1 MPVEI
6 REVLLRARIAEGDE
20 TPAAEAI
27 DLEELKREILIECDE
42 RIREALKRLS
52 ER

>member
-6 REVLLRARIAEGDE
+6 REVLLRARIAESDD
-20 TPAAEAI
+20 TPTVATI
-27 DLEELKREILIECDE
+27 DLEELKQEIMIECE
-42 RIREALKRLS
+42 EKIRDVLRRQS